1 MRSSQAR
8 RRQPQNL
15 IRNKLL
21 KLPQIAVA
29 DAELL
34 QLGDCMK
41 QIGRARTDM
50 STSAGDRV
58 PAADNAGDPIFGAD
72 SHAILPAS
80 IDNS

>member
-1 MRSSQAR
+1 MRSSQAP

-21 KLPQIAVA
+21 KAPQVAVV

-50 STSAGDRV
+50 PTSAGESMGNLR
-58 PAADNAGDPIFGAD
+58 
-72 SHAILPAS
+72 
-80 IDNS
+80 